1 MGNRKGKRQRKKF
14 KSGRLFIFIILII
27 ALILIFTHK
36 NEENQKTDVEV
47 KVTENNIE
55 TNGGETEVLNS
66 DENDKEIQ
74 IKKID
79 LSNLK
84 ENEKL
89 GSEGLPVLMYH
100 FFYDKEKGGKAQD
113 GNWIEKSDFEDH
125 LKYLTENDYYFPTW
139 DEVLDYIDGKIALP
153 KKSIVLT
160 VDDGDESFFKVALPV
175 IKKYDV
181 RVTEFLI
188 TSWNGW
194 RKDES
199 KATQMSYQSHS
210 DSMHEAGSGGKC
222 VMLTWDYD
230 KVVEDCKKSKEILG
244 DDCIVFCYPCG
255 DYNERAKKILK
266 ETGFKLAFTTE
277 AGRVK
282 PGSDKYQLPRVRV
295 TTKTTVNVLKN
306 ILN

>member
-1 MGNRKGKRQRKKF
+1 MGSRSARRKKKNTKNRK
-14 KSGRLFIFIILII
+14 LII
-27 ALILIFTHK
+27 FLIIVVALVMIFMPK
-36 NEENQKTDVEV
+36 NEGNQKTDVEV
-47 KVTENNIE
+47 KVTENSIE
-55 TNGGETEVLNS
+55 TNGGETEVINS
-66 DENDKEIQ
+66 DEYNNDIQ
-74 IKKID
+74 AKKVD
-79 LSNLK
+79 FSNLK

-89 GSEGLPVLMYH
+89 GNEGLPVLMYH
-100 FFYDKEKGGKAQD
+100 FFYDKENGEKAQD

-139 DEVLDYIDGKIALP
+139 EEVVDYIDGKISLP

-175 IKKYDV
+175 IKKYNV

-199 KATQMSYQSHS
+199 KAAQMSYQSHS
-210 DSMHEAGSGGKC
+210 DSMHEAGAGGKC

-282 PGSDKYQLPRVRV
+282 PGSDKYQLPRVRIS
-295 TTKTTVNVLKN
+295 TQTTVSVLKN
-306 ILN
+306 ILK